1 MSGSVSIF
9 DQFRQDSRNDSTNN
23 AAPQTPANPSKYR
36 LRRGPDKGT
45 DTSSNST
52 PIVTFPPS
60 GESLNNS
67 NNGSN
72 IGLQALFPT
81 ADQAPA
87 SSNKPL
93 KGKANFSDPISA
105 ATPAKRPSIWQ
116 ISALGGYYDVTG
128 QVPGTVRGDKL
139 YIYGGTMSDGL
150 TPVPTGPVSTN
161 SSGHFPW
168 TPLGMH

>member
-1 MSGSVSIF
+1 
-9 DQFRQDSRNDSTNN
+9 
-23 AAPQTPANPSKYR
+23 
-36 LRRGPDKGT
+36 
-45 DTSSNST
+45 
-52 PIVTFPPS
+52 VTFPPS
-60 GESLNNS
+60 GDKPSSDN
-67 NNGSN
+67 SN

-81 ADQAPA
+81 ADQTQQ
-87 SSNKPL
+87 SSSPL
-93 KGKANFSDPISA
+93 KGKANFSDPLSN

-168 TPLGMH
+168 TPVGMH